1 MEILISKVPLGRA
14 SAEARKHVQKLR
26 ARFAK
31 DLMTRDVVTV
41 REKMPVAS
49 ALALSAEKRVKR
61 LPVVDAEGELIG
73 IVGRTEMLR
82 ALLV

>member
-14 SAEARKHVQKLR
+14 SVEARKHIQKLR

-61 LPVVDAEGELIG
+61 LPVVDGDGELVG

-82 ALLV
+82 ALLA